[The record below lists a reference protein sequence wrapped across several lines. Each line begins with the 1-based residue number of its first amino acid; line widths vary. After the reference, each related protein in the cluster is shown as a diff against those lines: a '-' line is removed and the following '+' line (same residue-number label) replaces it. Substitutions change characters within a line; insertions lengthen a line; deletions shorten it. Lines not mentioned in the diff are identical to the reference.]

1 MTTPRLQLSAS
12 KLDSSQARP
21 APPHGT
27 EATLLLDRKA
37 VCVCLSIGQRRLWE
51 LTNCNAIPSRRI
63 GRSVRYE
70 PSELRAWV
78 AMGCPTEPGAG
89 RRVRAEVE
97 ECNR

>member
-1 MTTPRLQLSAS
+1 MITGKAQGNVPNGTSPLT
-12 KLDSSQARP
+12 RP
-21 APPHGT
+21 APPQGT
-27 EATLLLDRKA
+27 GSPPLLLDRKA
-37 VCVCLSIGQRRLWE
+37 ACLWLSIGQRRLWE

-89 RRVRAEVE
+89 SRVRAEVS
-97 ECNR
+97 R